1 MNTNFRGWI
10 GVVAAVAF
18 TMGTLVPLTA
28 EEEKTKEA
36 KAGKEDQNATKV
48 EVSTTFRSSE
58 LIGMPVRN
66 REGKDLGKIED
77 LVVELNSGDIRYAAL
92 SFGGFAGFGDKL
104 FAVPWQAMTFKFGED
119 DRYFVFDTTQEQLE
133 RSPGF
138 DQNNWPDVA
147 DPAWAASIDKHYK
160 VDRTKTT
167 RTGDRPATRK
177 DESPPDKPTV
187 EKPTTAPVVYDAVF
201 RVSTLKGMKVRNER
215 GENLGAIDEM
225 VFDIRKG
232 SAQYAALS
240 FGGVAGF
247 GTKLFAIPM
256 SAMTLKHAAD
266 ETFFI
271 LNVSPERLK
280 DAPGFDKDHWPD
292 TADPKWSAAIDK
304 YYADE
309 RKAER
314 PTTKK

>member
-1 MNTNFRGWI
+1 M
-10 GVVAAVAF
+10 
-18 TMGTLVPLTA
+18 PLAA
-28 EEEKTKEA
+28 EEEKPKAEA
-36 KAGKEDQNATKV
+36 KAGNDTKV
-48 EVSTTFRSSE
+48 EVATTFRSSE
-58 LIGMPVRN
+58 LIGMAVRN

-77 LVVELNSGDIRYAAL
+77 MVVELNSGDIRYAAL

-104 FAVPWQAMTFKFGED
+104 FAVPWQSMTFKFGED
-119 DRYFVFDTTQEQLE
+119 DRYFVFDVTPQQLE

-160 VDRTKTT
+160 IDRSKPAKTT
-167 RTGDRPATRK
+167 TSGDRPATRTT
-177 DESPPDKPTV
+177 ERTAENPPDKPTV
-187 EKPTTAPVVYDAVF
+187 EKPTNAPVVYDAVF
-201 RVSTLKGMKVRNER
+201 RVSTLKGMKVRNDR

-232 SAQYAALS
+232 SAKYAALS

-266 ETFFI
+266 ETFFV

-292 TADPKWSAAIDK
+292 TADPKWAAEIDK

-309 RKAER
+309 RTAKR
-314 PTTKK
+314 PTSETNK